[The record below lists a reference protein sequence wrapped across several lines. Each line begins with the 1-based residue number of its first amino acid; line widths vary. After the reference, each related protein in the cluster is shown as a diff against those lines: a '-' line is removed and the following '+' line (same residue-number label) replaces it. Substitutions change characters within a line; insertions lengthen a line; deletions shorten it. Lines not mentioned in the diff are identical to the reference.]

1 MKVRWGTVVTLLLGA
16 GTAVQLLQQRNA
28 WCLPGGTLGLCRTQ
42 RAHGPGSGVRCK
54 VAPDAHWQDLR
65 F

>member
-28 WCLPGGTLGLCRTQ
+28 WCLPGGTLGLWLCCAFFALKGRN
-42 RAHGPGSGVRCK
+42 V
-54 VAPDAHWQDLR
+54 QDQV
-65 F
+65 